1 MSTELLHFSLYA
13 VLSYPK
19 AIAGSSSSS
28 SSSQQ
33 TTGPVTQPQTTPV
46 LPASTPMATTT
57 PPPTIATGD
66 SGGGGA
72 PIGAIAGGAVGGI
85 VIIGIAA
92 FAYNRYVRRQTSARV
107 EPIRAIEGSGADDA
121 AHPLL
126 REGMFPSLSHTLYVN
141 FAGSYDACCTY
152 IICLKVSL

>member
-1 MSTELLHFSLYA
+1 
-13 VLSYPK
+13 
-19 AIAGSSSSS
+19 
-28 SSSQQ
+28 
-33 TTGPVTQPQTTPV
+33 
-46 LPASTPMATTT
+46 MATTT

-66 SGGGGA
+66 SGGGA

-141 FAGSYDACCTY
+141 VAGSYDACCTY